1 MPHDTGA
8 PDLATCTIEQ
18 AIAYFGPNGAGAW
31 NYAQADKH
39 RFADAAKRREARDLA
54 DKRRALKLQQRIE
67 LATLKSRHMQE
78 RAAQDAESA
87 TLHAEHL
94 QQLSDAG

>member
-31 NYAQADKH
+31 NHAQADKH

-54 DKRRALKLQQRIE
+54 DKRRTLRGRQKAE
-67 LATLKSRHMQE
+67 LTA
-78 RAAQDAESA
+78 
-87 TLHAEHL
+87 LHAKHAQEMNAL
-94 QQLSDAG
+94 NDEGMP